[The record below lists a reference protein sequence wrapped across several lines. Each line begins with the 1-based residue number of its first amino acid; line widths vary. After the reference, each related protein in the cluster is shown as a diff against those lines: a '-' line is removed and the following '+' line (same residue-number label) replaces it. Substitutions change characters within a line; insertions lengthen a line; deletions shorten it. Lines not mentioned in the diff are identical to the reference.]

1 MKAVAVGLLA
11 GALFA
16 LASPGF
22 AQTAASMT
30 LGGDQYA
37 AGQQVNM
44 STPAAHDVFAAGYDV
59 NLSAPVA
66 KSAHLAGFNVNAN
79 ATITGDLYAG
89 GFSVKVTAPV
99 GGDITAIGNNV
110 TLDKLSSVAG
120 NIRLGGETVTIAAP
134 VQGSA
139 LVSAKT
145 LNLGSTVTGDVSFF
159 GESISFAEGAKVTG
173 KFLIEAPKP
182 IAVPASVAAPEQI
195 TYKELV
201 APDYANETGRTAE
214 TVVKQF
220 WPQVWATISWF
231 LLLFIVGALLI
242 AFAPATVLRLKAA
255 SEQRPFRKLGFGI
268 LTFAMVLGLVPAVAL
283 TVIGLLLVPFVLVFV
298 AILCTLGYL
307 AGTYFLGARL
317 AGAFVPVDSNLA
329 KVIVLAVALLAAALL
344 GMVPFLGWLITLTLV
359 VFGQGVIFVVLMVRW
374 TAKDA
379 AGLAAAPAA
388 PLPNA

>member
-1 MKAVAVGLLA
+1 MSIPAV
-11 GALFA
+11 
-16 LASPGF
+16 
-22 AQTAASMT
+22 
-30 LGGDQYA
+30 
-37 AGQQVNM
+37 
-44 STPAAHDVFAAGYDV
+44 HDVFAVGYDV
-59 NLSAPVA
+59 NLTAPVT
-66 KSAHLAGFNVNAN
+66 KSAHLAGFNVNAK
-79 ATITGDLYAG
+79 AAITGDLYAG

-99 GGDITAIGNNV
+99 GGDITAIGNKV
-110 TLDKLSSVAG
+110 TLDTFSNVVG
-120 NIRLGGETVTIAAP
+120 NVRLGGETVTVGAP

-139 LVSAKT
+139 LISART
-145 LNLGSTVTGDVSFF
+145 LNLASTVTGDVSFF

-195 TYKELV
+195 TFKELV

-220 WPQVWATISWF
+220 WPHVWATISWF

-242 AFAPATVLRLKAA
+242 AFAPATVLQFNGA
-255 SEQRPFRKLGFGI
+255 SEHRPFRNLGFGI

-298 AILCTLGYL
+298 AILCALGYL
-307 AGTYFLGARL
+307 AGRYFLGARL
-317 AGAFVPVDSNLA
+317 AGAFVPVDSNLV

-344 GMVPFLGWLITLTLV
+344 GMVPFLGWLSTLALV
-359 VFGQGVIFVVLMVRW
+359 VFGLGVISVVLMVRW

-379 AGLAAAPAA
+379 AGRATAPVA
-388 PLPNA
+388 PLTNA